1 VLGCAGAF
9 IQFGPCTHKCSQI
22 SSYGVFYPGAVGE
35 EVQGPMKKAQA
46 ILEKLRNVRLLRALA
61 VFALRINHVYP
72 SVHVCAWYFCDS
84 RLATVCAGGLQVRG
98 DLCGQEKVPEC
109 VCVCVCV
116 RACVRACVFV
126 CVCVCVRACVRAC
139 VCACVRACVCVCCV
153 RACVRVCACVRAC
166 VCVCACVPVCRN
178 VVELG
183 LQK

>member
-1 VLGCAGAF
+1 
-9 IQFGPCTHKCSQI
+9 
-22 SSYGVFYPGAVGE
+22 
-35 EVQGPMKKAQA
+35 MKKAQA

-116 RACVRACVFV
+116 SACVRACVRVCVRACVRVCVLRACVRACLCVRACV
-126 CVCVCVRACVRAC
+126 CVCVCVRAC
-139 VCACVRACVCVCCV
+139 
-153 RACVRVCACVRAC
+153 
-166 VCVCACVPVCRN
+166 
-178 VVELG
+178 
-183 LQK
+183 LQKRCGARVAKVTVGDKCL